1 MNCPV
6 TPVEFYV
13 NVQSVLRFHNASPQS
28 STDQSPFELMAKAPI
43 PSLFSN
49 LQLNQKK
56 QEDIRA
62 KVPKNSLKKF
72 LPEDKVLVYNNH
84 TKLNNIGIVK
94 EIKSNNS
101 YIVYVEGC
109 DRHISGDN
117 MRHIT
122 DSDNDLPD
130 NVVLNNDLPDNVV
143 LNNDLSDNIAVN
155 NDLSDNN
162 NDDTISI
169 SSEDSDES
177 DYIPITTTVVNNV
190 PRRRYRNE
198 AQKLRDALSQA
209 DPPTRFRSGRRLAV

>member
-1 MNCPV
+1 
-6 TPVEFYV
+6 
-13 NVQSVLRFHNASPQS
+13 
-28 STDQSPFELMAKAPI
+28 MAKAPI

-49 LQLNQKK
+49 LQLNQRK
-56 QEDIRA
+56 QEDLRA

-72 LPEDKVLVYNNH
+72 LPEEKVLVYNNH
-84 TKLNNIGIVK
+84 TKLNSIGIVK

-117 MRHIT
+117 MRHFT
-122 DSDNDLPD
+122 DSDNDIPD
-130 NVVLNNDLPDNVV
+130 NVLNNN
-143 LNNDLSDNIAVN
+143 LSDNIVVN

-162 NDDTISI
+162 DEEDTISI

-177 DYIPITTTVVNNV
+177 DFIPITTTVVNNV
-190 PRRRYRNE
+190 PRRRRYRNE

>member
-1 MNCPV
+1 MDCPV

-28 STDQSPFELMAKAPI
+28 STDQSPVELMAKAPI

-130 NVVLNNDLPDNVV
+130 NVVLNNDL
-143 LNNDLSDNIAVN
+143 SDNIAVN

-177 DYIPITTTVVNNV
+177 DYTPITTTVVNNV

-198 AQKLRDALSQA
+198 AQKHRDALSQA